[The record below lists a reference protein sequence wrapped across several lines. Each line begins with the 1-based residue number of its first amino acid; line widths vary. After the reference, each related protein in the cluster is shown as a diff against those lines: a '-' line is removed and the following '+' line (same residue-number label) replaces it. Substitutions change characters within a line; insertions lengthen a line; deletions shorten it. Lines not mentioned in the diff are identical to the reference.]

1 MFVVWALL
9 AAAGLG
15 SAFWI
20 GRSRVRRAAASRQG
34 ESSAHAL
41 QGEST
46 ADGEANRLGTVIES
60 LEEGLLCV
68 DPAGRL
74 TLMNGAAEQLTGF
87 SRKEAL
93 GRSLPEVFNVVSEE
107 TRQPAENL
115 VEKALREGRPCT
127 FSSFT
132 ALISKEGVER
142 PIAVTASPMA
152 GAGGRTEGVVVSF
165 EDVTEGRKLRLESR
179 RFNMMVEQAAQGI
192 AATDMSG
199 NITFANAAMAA
210 LHGYQPS
217 ELIGKQL
224 KTLYAP
230 GQVTTQ
236 EAFLELVRRDGYH
249 TGEVVHIRRDGTTFR
264 AELKVSLLKEG
275 RSQPIGMVVFVLDVT
290 QRKLAEAEL
299 KAAKEVAEAA
309 SRSKSE
315 FLANMSHE
323 IRTPMNGVI
332 GMTELVLETTLTREQ
347 REYLEALKGS
357 ADSLLTILNDILDI
371 SKIEA
376 GRLELEPIKF
386 RLRSSISEI
395 LKTLAVRAHSKG
407 LELIYHVEPDVPDS
421 LIGDAGRLR
430 QIVVNLVGNAIKFTE
445 RGEVALR
452 VHLELQRDGD
462 VRLLFDV
469 SDTGIGIPAD
479 KQGRLFGAFFQGDS
493 SMTRKYG
500 GTGLGLAISS
510 RLVTMMDGRIWIESP
525 SPLRSP
531 LGGPGTVFHFSL
543 RFALGSD
550 PGPTAPMKLP
560 NLENLPVLVADD
572 SATNRRLMADMLKGW
587 RMNLRFADGGRAA
600 LDMMR
605 EAKNAHAPFGLV
617 ILDANMPGMDGFAI
631 AEKIK
636 EDPLLAAATI
646 MMLTSVGIRG
656 DAARCSKLGVSAYL
670 VKPITQ
676 SDLLDAIARVLG
688 ASQEPQDQARL
699 VTRHSLREE
708 KRGAGLRILLA
719 EDNPV
724 NQMLAVRLLEK
735 RGYSIQVADS
745 GENALA
751 LLEKAAPGAFAL
763 VLMDVQMP
771 NMDGYE
777 ATAELRKRE
786 AKAGRHTPIVALT
799 AHAMKGDRERCL
811 AAGMDDYVSKP
822 IHAQELFAVIDRLT
836 ANAPTPAPAPER
848 AEPPPEEL
856 QNGALDKK
864 EVLSRVD
871 GDIELLRELYGI
883 FVAEYPKLLTRV
895 REAMTQRNGQ
905 ALGAAAHTIKG
916 MLANL
921 GAKAAAEAALRLE
934 KMRAGED
941 LSGADEAYAALEK
954 EIERFSRAL
963 AVLLEEAAP

>member
-9 AAAGLG
+9 AAAGAG
-15 SAFWI
+15 AAFWI
-20 GRSRVRRAAASRQG
+20 GRSTTRPAASPDPAG
-34 ESSAHAL
+34 SSAQATQEHS
-41 QGEST
+41 G
-46 ADGEANRLGTVIES
+46 ADHDAKRLGTVLAS
-60 LEEGLLCV
+60 LAEGLLCT
-68 DPAGRL
+68 DRAGRV
-74 TLMNGAAEQLTGF
+74 TLMNGIAEHLTGF
-87 SRKEAL
+87 SSREAL
-93 GRSLPEVFNVVSEE
+93 GRPFPEVFKVVSEE
-107 TRQPAENL
+107 TRQPAENI
-115 VEKALREGRPCT
+115 VEKALREERPCT

-142 PIAVTASPMA
+142 PISVTASPMP
-152 GAGGRTEGVVVSF
+152 GVDDTPDGVVVSF

-179 RFNMMVEQAAQGI
+179 RFSMMIEQAAQGI
-192 AATDMSG
+192 AATDMNG
-199 NITFANAAMAA
+199 NITFANATMAA
-210 LHGYQPS
+210 LHGYPPT
-217 ELIGKQL
+217 ELIGKHL

-236 EAFLELVRRDGYH
+236 EAFLELVRRNGYH
-249 TGEVVHIRRDGTTFR
+249 TGEVMHVRKDGTTFR

-275 RSQPIGMVVFVLDVT
+275 ASLPIGMVVFVLDVT
-290 QRKLAEAEL
+290 QRKLTEVEL
-299 KAAKEVAEAA
+299 KAAKELAEAA

-332 GMTELVLETTLTREQ
+332 GMTELVLDTTLTREQ

-357 ADSLLTILNDILDI
+357 ADSLLTLLNDILDI

-376 GRLELEPIKF
+376 GRLELEPIEF
-386 RLRSSISEI
+386 SLRSSISET
-395 LKTLAVRAHSKG
+395 LKTLAVRAHAKG

-445 RGEVALR
+445 RGEVALH
-452 VHLELQRDGD
+452 VNLELRRDGD

-469 SDTGIGIPAD
+469 SDTGIGIPAV
-479 KQGRLFGAFFQGDS
+479 KQARIFGAFFQADS
-493 SMTRKYG
+493 STTRKYG

-510 RLVTMMDGRIWIESP
+510 RLVTMMDGRIWVESP

-543 RFALGSD
+543 RFALGSA
-550 PGPTAPMKLP
+550 PSAAPMTLP

-572 SATNRRLMADMLKGW
+572 NATNRRLLADMLKGW

-600 LDMMR
+600 LDLMK
-605 EAKNAHAPFGLV
+605 EAKNASAPFGLV

-636 EDPLLAAATI
+636 EEPALASATI

-656 DAARCSKLGVSAYL
+656 DAARCSKLGVAAYL

-676 SDLLDAIARVLG
+676 SDLLDAIVRVLG
-688 ASQEPQDQARL
+688 TSQAPQDHVRL
-699 VTRHSLREE
+699 VTRHTLREE

-735 RGYSIQVADS
+735 RGYSTQVA
-745 GENALA
+745 ENGQKALDI
-751 LLEKAAPGAFAL
+751 LEKAAPGEFAI

-786 AKAGRHTPIVALT
+786 AKTGCHTPIVALT

-822 IHAQELFAVIDRLT
+822 IHAKDLFAVIDRLT
-836 ANAPTPAPAPER
+836 ANASTPAPPPER
-848 AEPPPEEL
+848 AAPPPEEP
-856 QNGALDKK
+856 QNGALDKD
-864 EVLSRVD
+864 EVLARVD
-871 GDIELLRELYGI
+871 GDMELLRELHGI
-883 FVAEYPKLLTRV
+883 FVAEYPKLLSRV
-895 REAMTQRNGQ
+895 REAMTERNGE
-905 ALGAAAHTIKG
+905 ALGKAAHTIKG
-916 MLANL
+916 MLSNL
-921 GAKAAAEAALRLE
+921 GAKSAAEAALRLE
-934 KMRAGED
+934 KMPAGEG
-941 LSGADEAYAALEK
+941 LSGADEAYTVLER

-963 AVLLEEAAP
+963 AALLKETAP

>member
-9 AAAGLG
+9 AAAGAG
-15 SAFWI
+15 AAFWI
-20 GRSRVRRAAASRQG
+20 GRSTTRPAASAEPAG
-34 ESSAHAL
+34 SSAQATQEHS
-41 QGEST
+41 G
-46 ADGEANRLGTVIES
+46 ADHDAKRLGTVLAS
-60 LEEGLLCV
+60 LAEGLLCT
-68 DPAGRL
+68 DRAGRV
-74 TLMNGAAEQLTGF
+74 TLMNGIAEHLTGF
-87 SRKEAL
+87 SSREAL
-93 GRSLPEVFNVVSEE
+93 GRPFPEVFKVVSEE
-107 TRQPAENL
+107 TRQPAENI
-115 VEKALREGRPCT
+115 VEKALREERPCT

-142 PIAVTASPMA
+142 PISVTASPMP
-152 GAGGRTEGVVVSF
+152 GVDDTPDGVVVSF

-179 RFNMMVEQAAQGI
+179 RFSMMIEQAAQGI
-192 AATDMSG
+192 AATDMNG
-199 NITFANAAMAA
+199 NITFANATMAA
-210 LHGYQPS
+210 LHGYPPT
-217 ELIGKQL
+217 ELIGKHL

-236 EAFLELVRRDGYH
+236 EAFLELVRRNGYH
-249 TGEVVHIRRDGTTFR
+249 TGEVMHVRKDGTTFR

-275 RSQPIGMVVFVLDVT
+275 ASLPIGMVVFVLDVT
-290 QRKLAEAEL
+290 QRKLTEVEL
-299 KAAKEVAEAA
+299 KAAKELAEAA

-332 GMTELVLETTLTREQ
+332 GMTELVLDTTLTREQ

-357 ADSLLTILNDILDI
+357 ADSLLTLLNDILDI

-376 GRLELEPIKF
+376 GRLELEPIEF
-386 RLRSSISEI
+386 SLRSSISET
-395 LKTLAVRAHSKG
+395 LKTLAVRAHAKG
-407 LELIYHVEPDVPDS
+407 LELIYHVEPNVPDS

-445 RGEVALR
+445 RGEVALH
-452 VHLELQRDGD
+452 VNLELRRDGD

-469 SDTGIGIPAD
+469 SDTGIGIPAV
-479 KQGRLFGAFFQGDS
+479 KQARIFGAFFQADS
-493 SMTRKYG
+493 STTRKYG

-510 RLVTMMDGRIWIESP
+510 RLVTMMDGRIWVESP

-543 RFALGSD
+543 RFALGSA
-550 PGPTAPMKLP
+550 PSAAPMTLP

-572 SATNRRLMADMLKGW
+572 NATNRRLLADMLKGW

-600 LDMMR
+600 LDLMK
-605 EAKNAHAPFGLV
+605 EAKNASAPFGLV

-636 EDPLLAAATI
+636 EEPALASATI

-656 DAARCSKLGVSAYL
+656 DAARCSKLGVAAYL

-676 SDLLDAIARVLG
+676 SDLLDAIVRVLG
-688 ASQEPQDQARL
+688 TSQAPQDHVRL
-699 VTRHSLREE
+699 VTRHTLREE

-735 RGYSIQVADS
+735 RGYSTQVA
-745 GENALA
+745 ENGQKALDI
-751 LLEKAAPGAFAL
+751 LEKAVPGEFAI

-822 IHAQELFAVIDRLT
+822 IHAKDLFAVIDRLT
-836 ANAPTPAPAPER
+836 ANASTPAPPPER
-848 AEPPPEEL
+848 AAPPPEEP
-856 QNGALDKK
+856 QNGALDKD
-864 EVLSRVD
+864 EVLARVD
-871 GDIELLRELYGI
+871 GDMELLRELHGI
-883 FVAEYPKLLTRV
+883 FVAEYPKLLSRV
-895 REAMTQRNGQ
+895 REAMTERNGE
-905 ALGAAAHTIKG
+905 ALGKAAHTIKG
-916 MLANL
+916 MLSNL
-921 GAKAAAEAALRLE
+921 GAKSAAEAALRLE
-934 KMRAGED
+934 KMPAGEG
-941 LSGADEAYAALEK
+941 LSGADEAYTVLER

-963 AVLLEEAAP
+963 AALLKETAP